1 MRRFTMSNERVE
13 ISTFFKNLEVPKHG
27 AVRLA
32 GNVSTGDT
40 GMITTMA
47 NVVSISYYVDWTEKY
62 IEALIFL
69 G

>member
-1 MRRFTMSNERVE
+1 MPRFTMSNERVE

-47 NVVSISYYVDWTEKY
+47 NVVSISYYVD
-62 IEALIFL
+62 
-69 G
+69 